1 MSSYS
6 KAPRGLFVLLRVT
19 RIFTRTSISPSPSL
33 RQCSTR
39 YAFRAGRNLP
49 DKEFRYLRTVI
60 VTAAVHRGFNS
71 EREPFLLTFRHW
83 AGVSP
88 YTSPCGLAETCVF
101 GKQSIEPF
109 HCGLLSQASLLP
121 KLRDIFAE
129 FLNEGSLVRLSIL
142 YLSTCVGLWY
152 GQLLSSSLRLFLTRG
167 PIHFW
172 PEGSGFTAINR
183 LPPHSTQRL
192 DLP

>member
-1 MSSYS
+1 M
-6 KAPRGLFVLLRVT
+6 RVT

-60 VTAAVHRGFNS
+60 VTAAVHRGFDS
-71 EREPFLLTFRHW
+71 EREPLLLTFRHW

-88 YTSPCGLAETCVF
+88 YTSPCGFAETCVF

-129 FLNEGSLVRLSIL
+129 FLNEGSLVRLSIF

-152 GQLLSSSLRLFLTRG
+152 GQLLSSPLRLFLTQG
-167 PIHFW
+167 ATHFW
-172 PEGSGFTAINR
+172 PGGSGLTVINR

-192 DLP
+192 GFP